1 MLAFLYRKVLCIVS
15 THLEVTFKSVGEPD
29 NSVPH
34 HTQRFVSTHSMTVL
48 HPSVDVFCCC
58 ANSMFY
64 RTCGHFRWCNFHIE
78 VQPISCGHKLIK
90 NVLFSNSS
98 VDSFSCCVE
107 QWNSNSKCHN
117 WAFVSDQIQLPLLL
131 CLSRIRYYLPS
142 LPWFAHC
149 TIHSYYHNTTIL
161 TQYCIPFTLIST
173 KLPQYHKINTYCIP
187 STIFTTILPSF
198 HIATIYLYH

>member
-34 HTQRFVSTHSMTVL
+34 HTQRFLSTHSMTVL

-90 NVLFSNSS
+90 KRVIFK
-98 VDSFSCCVE
+98 FQCG
-107 QWNSNSKCHN
+107 
-117 WAFVSDQIQLPLLL
+117 FIQLL
-131 CLSRIRYYLPS
+131 CEAIVIAIVNVIIGPLSRIRYNYHYYYVCLGSDTISPHCHGLSTVPS
-142 LPWFAHC
+142 AL
-149 TIHSYYHNTTIL
+149 ITTI
-161 TQYCIPFTLIST
+161 
-173 KLPQYHKINTYCIP
+173 PQY
-187 STIFTTILPSF
+187 
-198 HIATIYLYH
+198 

>member
-34 HTQRFVSTHSMTVL
+34 HTQRFLSTHSMTVL

-90 NVLFSNSS
+90 KRVIFK
-98 VDSFSCCVE
+98 FQCG
-107 QWNSNSKCHN
+107 
-117 WAFVSDQIQLPLLL
+117 FIQLL
-131 CLSRIRYYLPS
+131 CEAIVIAIVNVIIGPLSRIRYYLPS
-142 LPWFAHC
+142 LPWFA
-149 TIHSYYHNTTIL
+149 IHSFYHNTTIL
-161 TQYCIPFTLIST
+161 TQYW
-173 KLPQYHKINTYCIP
+173 IP
-187 STIFTTILPSF
+187 STLFTTIPQ
-198 HIATIYLYH
+198 Y